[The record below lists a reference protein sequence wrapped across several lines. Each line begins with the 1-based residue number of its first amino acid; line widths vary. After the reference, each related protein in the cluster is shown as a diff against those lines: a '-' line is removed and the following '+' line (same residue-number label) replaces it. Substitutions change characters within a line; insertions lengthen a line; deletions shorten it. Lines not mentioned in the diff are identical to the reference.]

1 MRELQRSILE
11 RGGYEVVTQTERR
24 AVLKYR
30 WVPQG
35 DEKDL
40 GKPADWKVV
49 VRTPSRLV
57 EVPVK
62 FKLEHIPL
70 P

>member
-1 MRELQRSILE
+1 M
-11 RGGYEVVTQTERR
+11 V
-24 AVLKYR
+24 KYR
-30 WVPQG
+30 WVPPG

-62 FKLEHIPL
+62 FKLENIPL